1 MHSEPYSYYNNYSTA
16 DSVIEDLV
24 YQEEV
29 NALIVSYLVFAQV
42 VVYM

>member
-24 YQEEV
+24 YQKV
-29 NALIVSYLVFAQV
+29 NALIVSYLVFAPI